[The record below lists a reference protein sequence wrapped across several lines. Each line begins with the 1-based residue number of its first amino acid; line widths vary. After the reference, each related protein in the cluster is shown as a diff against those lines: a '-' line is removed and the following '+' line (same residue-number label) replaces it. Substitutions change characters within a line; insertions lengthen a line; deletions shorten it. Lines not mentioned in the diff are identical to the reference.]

1 MEGGV
6 FGEFDSGD
14 KLVAAA
20 RAFKQKGYARMDA
33 FMPCPVHGIDDAL
46 GMKRSLLCW
55 PIFVLA
61 LLIVVPSVLG
71 TMCLL
76 NGTDILGWG
85 YHLNVGGR
93 GGFSIPAYVPITFE
107 AGVLTSGVSGLLFL
121 FYVCGLPRL
130 SHPAFDASNFERATI
145 DRFYLGVS
153 EQDGKFNQ
161 DATKKEMKELGAVS
175 VSFVP
180 GDTP

>member
-6 FGEFDSGD
+6 FGEFENGE

-33 FMPCPVHGIDDAL
+33 FMPCPVHGIEDAL
-46 GMKRSLLCW
+46 GLKRSRLGWAVFPIAMVAVISVMSAMCW
-55 PIFVLA
+55 
-61 LLIVVPSVLG
+61 
-71 TMCLL
+71 L
-76 NGTDILGWG
+76 NGTDIFGG

-93 GGFSIPAYVPITFE
+93 GGFSYPAYVPITFE
-107 AGVLTSGVSGLLFL
+107 AGVMTSALSGLLLL

-130 SHPAFDASNFERATI
+130 SHPAFDAANFERATI

-153 EQDGKFNQ
+153 EQDGKFNGET
-161 DATKKEMKELGAVS
+161 TKKEMKELGAVS
-175 VSFVP
+175 VSLVP
-180 GDTP
+180 GDKP